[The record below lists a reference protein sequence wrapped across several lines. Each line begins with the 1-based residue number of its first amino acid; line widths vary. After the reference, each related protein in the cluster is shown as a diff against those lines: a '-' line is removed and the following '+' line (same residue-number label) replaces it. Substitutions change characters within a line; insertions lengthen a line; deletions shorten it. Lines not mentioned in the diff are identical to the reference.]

1 VLVLVLVLA
10 AAVLL
15 SACGGISRSE
25 LEEEAQARGGGLG
38 QTLPLEALEAIEAE
52 TGDRVLF
59 TTMSM
64 TLNSV
69 TFEVLVPGSDDELDT
84 WTSTS
89 GNLRDPSPVSG
100 APPAEELRRR
110 LIDPEAIVL
119 DDLDA
124 LIDDAIAEADLAD
137 GYAQSVFISR
147 PTPDRIVIAVTVTN
161 PRNSVRVEYRGN
173 GDRIEAAP

>member
-1 VLVLVLVLA
+1 VLVLA

-15 SACGGISRSE
+15 SACGGITTSE
-25 LEEEAQARGGGLG
+25 LEEEAQSRGGGLG
-38 QTLPLEALEAIEAE
+38 QTLPLQALEAIEAE

-59 TTMSM
+59 TSMNM

-69 TFEVLVPGSDDELDT
+69 TFQALVPGSDDELDT
-84 WTSTS
+84 WTYSS
-89 GNLRDPSPVSG
+89 GSLRDPSPVSG
-100 APPAEELRRR
+100 APTAEELRRQ

-124 LIDDAIAEADLAD
+124 LVDDAIAEADLAD
-137 GYAQSVFISR
+137 GYAESVFISR
-147 PTPDRIVIAVTVTN
+147 STPDRVVIAVTVTN
-161 PRNSVRVEYRGN
+161 PRNTVRIEYRGN